1 MSIWAVL
8 PVKEMRGSKQR
19 LSPLLSPEERVALMR
34 VMVGEVLDALCAAR
48 GLTGVA
54 VVTLDAWTTE
64 EARRRGV
71 RVITGGA
78 RDGHTGSV
86 TAAARVLAAEGAAG
100 VLTMPGDIPAVT
112 PAEVE
117 ALLAVHGSAPAFT
130 IAPAHDEKGSN
141 GVVLSPPDVVPLR
154 FGEDSYVPHLAA
166 ARARGIAPRIVPLP
180 GVAMD
185 IDHPADLAMFA
196 RLDVSRETR
205 TLAWLRKA
213 GVLERLGAGCAAP
226 PPRPTRAEMSEGAP

>member
-1 MSIWAVL
+1 VSIWAIL
-8 PVKEMRGSKQR
+8 PVKEMQGSKQR
-19 LSPLLSPEERVALMR
+19 LSPLLSPDERITLMR
-34 VMVGEVLDALCAAR
+34 VMVGEVLAALCAAR
-48 GLTGVA
+48 GLKGVA

-64 EARRRGV
+64 AALRHGA
-71 RVITGGA
+71 RVITAGA
-78 RDGHTGSV
+78 REGHTGSV

-117 ALLAVHGSAPAFT
+117 ALLAAHGPAPAFT

-154 FGEDSYVPHLAA
+154 FGDDSYFPHLAA
-166 ARARGIAPRIVPLP
+166 ARAQGVEPRIVPLP

-196 RLDVSRETR
+196 GLDVSRGTR
-205 TLAWLRKA
+205 TLAWLREA
-213 GVLERLGAGCAAP
+213 GVLSRL
-226 PPRPTRAEMSEGAP
+226 

>member
-1 MSIWAVL
+1 VSIWAIL
-8 PVKEMRGSKQR
+8 PVKEMQGSKQR
-19 LSPLLSPEERVALMR
+19 LSPLLAPEERIALMR
-34 VMVGEVLDALCAAR
+34 VMVGEVLAALCAAR
-48 GLTGVA
+48 GLAGVA
-54 VVTLDAWTTE
+54 VVTLDAWTMET
-64 EARRRGV
+64 ALRHGA
-71 RVITGGA
+71 RVITEGA
-78 RDGHTGSV
+78 RKGHSGSV

-117 ALLAVHGSAPAFT
+117 ALLGGHGPAPSFT

-154 FGEDSYVPHLAA
+154 FGDDSYFPHLAA
-166 ARARGIAPRIVPLP
+166 ARACGVEPRVVRLP

-196 RLDVSRETR
+196 GLDVSRGTR
-205 TLAWLRKA
+205 TLVWLRET
-213 GVLERLGAGCAAP
+213 GVLHRLATAP
-226 PPRPTRAEMSEGAP
+226 RIPVIPGRDEPL

>member
-1 MSIWAVL
+1 M
-8 PVKEMRGSKQR
+8 PVKEMAGSKQR

-34 VMVGEVLDALCAAR
+34 VMVGEVLDALCAAH
-48 GLTGVA
+48 GLAGVA
-54 VVTLDAWTTE
+54 VATLDGWTTE
-64 EARRRGV
+64 QALRRGA
-71 RVITGGA
+71 RVISEGA

-86 TAAARVLAAEGAAG
+86 TAAARVLAAEGASG

-112 PAEVE
+112 AAEVE
-117 ALLAVHGSAPAFT
+117 ALVAALGAAPAFT

-141 GVVLSPPDVVPLR
+141 GVVLSPPDAVPLR

-166 ARARGIAPRIVPLP
+166 ARARGIEPRVVPLP

-196 RLDVSRETR
+196 GLPVAQGTR
-205 TLAWLRKA
+205 TLGWLRDR
-213 GVLERLGAGCAAP
+213 GVLARL
-226 PPRPTRAEMSEGAP
+226 